1 VPKTKKKLP
10 MSNLVPSRFALLTA
24 SLALVGCG
32 APTPSPDAGSEI
44 PDAGTISGL
53 PPITGVAALASTS
66 AANYE
71 HNRFGLIEAATLQ
84 AYATNWGTADSA
96 GVDAAPNG
104 RPANVPAGGRLVV
117 LQLNAA
123 NRAAGE
129 NYVPSSPASNVYVYE
144 IDGFRFNETRDTG
157 LISNSVRYQASG
169 ATTDDWLRKYGI
181 DLRKDFVVF
190 AAGENTAT
198 NGGFFQDLARGIYW
212 LRYWGADITRL
223 AILNGTIKQ
232 NYVGEL
238 RSAKIAEN
246 SISNDGFSVKQ
257 LRADNTSLT
266 LSLEEFL
273 AIVDGNLSA
282 SGVVTGFDRQ
292 FIIDARPTPQFLRTA
307 PNASFVSTHP
317 GQFITTGWNSSG
329 APSADATGQ
338 AKTYVP
344 VEGHVKGAVSFPWAN
359 LLEDVGSN
367 NWKYK
372 SKSTL
377 EAIFT
382 TAGYGPGDKATKV
395 VVSQCR
401 TNFEVQVNGFAA
413 RHILGYPT
421 VHFDGSLVEYLSLV
435 SNHPTSALNLAP
447 SDPAYRFRTDL
458 PTRSQ
463 HYQASADPEVPTT
476 VESDTGV
483 PAYNVPS
490 GTAATDRK
498 VAQAVVNKNATTTRK
513 ALDEDREY
521 KRLP

>member
-1 VPKTKKKLP
+1 
-10 MSNLVPSRFALLTA
+10 
-24 SLALVGCG
+24 
-32 APTPSPDAGSEI
+32 
-44 PDAGTISGL
+44 
-53 PPITGVAALASTS
+53 
-66 AANYE
+66 
-71 HNRFGLIEAATLQ
+71 
-84 AYATNWGTADSA
+84 
-96 GVDAAPNG
+96 
-104 RPANVPAGGRLVV
+104 
-117 LQLNAA
+117 
-123 NRAAGE
+123 
-129 NYVPSSPASNVYVYE
+129 
-144 IDGFRFNETRDTG
+144 
-157 LISNSVRYQASG
+157 
-169 ATTDDWLRKYGI
+169 
-181 DLRKDFVVF
+181 
-190 AAGENTAT
+190 
-198 NGGFFQDLARGIYW
+198 
-212 LRYWGADITRL
+212 
-223 AILNGTIKQ
+223 
-232 NYVGEL
+232 VGEL